1 MTAASVAVA
10 TTWTAEVR
18 MPARMTGRA
27 IGISRRPR
35 IWLSRIPMPLAAS
48 TRSRSTWLRPTY
60 VLSTMGGMASA
71 TSAMSD
77 GQNPSPRPSTRPNG
91 KTIPSRP
98 SEGMARPMLAML
110 TASTAPRPVWP
121 MTSPTGSAI
130 SVPTASEAAD
140 SETCSHS
147 RMGMPLR
154 PDHVAGS
161 ANHASTWPKNSIGSA
176 PPSGPRRE
184 RPLKRDEGQV
194 RDDGEAHRQQDAG
207 VRRRRPERRRAP
219 VDAQIHDEVA
229 ESALSDQRSDRD
241 EPHGGHGGDPN
252 DGDDDRQG
260 EGQLDAPQALP
271 PGEAHPGSG
280 FDGIGRHAIERLDD
294 VADQDQ
300 HRVAHQG

>member
-98 SEGMARPMLAML
+98 SDGIARPMLAML

-121 MTSPTGSAI
+121 MTRPTGSAI

-147 RMGMPLR
+147 RIGMPFL

-161 ANHASTWPKNSIGSA
+161 ANHAITSPKNSTGSG
-176 PPSGPRRE
+176 GPLPGPGRE
-184 RPLKRDEGQV
+184 RALDREQRQV
-194 RDDGEAHRQQDAG
+194 GDHRQPNGEQDAG
-207 VRRRRPERRRAP
+207 VRRRRPERRGAP
-219 VDAQIHDEVA
+219 VDAEIHDEVA
-229 ESALSDQRSDRD
+229 EPALAD
-241 EPHGGHGGDPN
+241 ERR
-252 DGDDDRQG
+252 DGDEADRG
-260 EGQLDAPQALP
+260 D
-271 PGEAHPGSG
+271 
-280 FDGIGRHAIERLDD
+280 
-294 VADQDQ
+294 
-300 HRVAHQG
+300 

>member
-77 GQNPSPRPSTRPNG
+77 GQNPSPRPSTRPSG

-121 MTSPTGSAI
+121 MTRPTGRAI
-130 SVPTASEAAD
+130 RVPTASDAAD

-147 RMGMPLR
+147 RIGMPLR

-161 ANHASTWPKNSIGSA
+161 VNHAITWPKNSIGSG
-176 PPSGPRRE
+176 PPPGPWRE
-184 RPLKRDEGQV
+184 RALEREQGQV
-194 RDDGEAHRQQDAG
+194 GDHRQPNREQDAG
-207 VRRRRPERRRAP
+207 VRRRRPEGRRAA
-219 VDAQIHDEVA
+219 VDAQVDDQVPQPALADERRDG
-229 ESALSDQRSDRD
+229 DQPDRGD
-241 EPHGGHGGDPN
+241 GGDPYP
-252 DGDDDRQG
+252 GHDDR
-260 EGQLDAPQALP
+260 EGQRQLDPPQALR
-271 PGEAHPGSG
+271 PGESHAGG
-280 FDGIGRHAIERLDD
+280 GLDRVGRHAVE
-294 VADQDQ
+294 
-300 HRVAHQG
+300 